1 MLYSNIFL
9 QNVNDKSF
17 QVFFFLLRFL
27 PRIDSYGEIEI
38 DTQERNKS
46 SKDRTPT
53 LD

>member
-17 QVFFFLLRFL
+17 QVFFFLLRFF
-27 PRIDSYGEIEI
+27 PRIDSYGEI